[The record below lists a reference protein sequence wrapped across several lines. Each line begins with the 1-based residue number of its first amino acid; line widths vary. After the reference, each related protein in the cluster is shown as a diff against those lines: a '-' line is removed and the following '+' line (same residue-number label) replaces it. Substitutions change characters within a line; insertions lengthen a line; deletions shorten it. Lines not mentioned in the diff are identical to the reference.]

1 MKQSN
6 IRNFVIISH
15 IDHGKSTLADR
26 FLEIT
31 KTVEKRKM
39 QPQYLDS
46 MSLEREKGIT
56 IKMQPVRMLYS
67 LDSTDYVLNLI
78 DTPGHVDF
86 YYEVSRSLAA
96 VEGAI
101 LLVDAT
107 KGIQAQTIAN
117 LDLALN
123 ENLTIV
129 PAINKV
135 DAANSEQIASAR
147 KELATLL
154 GISEEKIH
162 LISAKSGKNIEEL
175 LAAVVKKVPAP
186 PVEDKPLRALIFDSE
201 YDFYKGTVVYIRVV
215 DGEIKKG
222 DKLYLMESKTQ
233 VETLEIG
240 YFDPKPHS
248 SESLETGNIGYIAT
262 GLKNIEKC
270 RVGDT
275 IIKLPAKGWSAS
287 GGKIEPLKGYKEPQ
301 AMIFAT
307 FFPVDPNDYDGLR
320 DSLKKL
326 KLNDTSLIFEP
337 ESSEGLGR
345 GFRCGFLGML
355 HLEIVGERLKRDYEL
370 DLIVTS
376 PAVIYKIIDR
386 KNSARFIHTADE
398 FPEANR
404 IQETQEPW
412 VKLEVISLSHYL
424 GSIMKLSQAIRGIY
438 KDTKYIGQDKLIVE
452 FEAPL
457 SEIIGGFYD
466 KLKSV
471 TSGYGSMSYQLIGYR
486 TAALVK
492 LDILLA
498 GEKINAFSRIVIK
511 EKEYSEAKKLTNFLK
526 DTIPAQQFTT
536 SIQAVVGGKIIARE
550 TRKAFRKDVTAGLY
564 GGDVTR
570 KRKLLEKQKKGK
582 KKLAKFGKI
591 NLPAEVFLKILK
603 EK

>member
-326 KLNDTSLIFEP
+326 KLNDASLIFEP